1 MSKTMT
7 DAPDGGAGTALLG
20 TTRYL
25 PGSEIAPAGTVIVAV
40 TPYVPTNVS
49 LAVSPGTITSV
60 LSISKDQ
67 ASL

>member
-1 MSKTMT
+1 MT
-7 DAPDGGAGTALLG
+7 DEPDGGAGTALSG

-25 PGSEIAPAGTVIVAV
+25 ISPGSEIAPAGTVIVVV

-60 LSISKDQ
+60 LSISRDQ